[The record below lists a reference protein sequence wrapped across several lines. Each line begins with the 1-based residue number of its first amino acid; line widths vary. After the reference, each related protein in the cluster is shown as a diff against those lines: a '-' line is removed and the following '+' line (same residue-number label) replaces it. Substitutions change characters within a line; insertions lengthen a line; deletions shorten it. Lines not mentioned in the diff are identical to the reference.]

1 MYKIVT
7 ISGKAG
13 AGKDTI
19 LQSLLKVLREDS
31 RYPQVHEIVSCTTR
45 PPREGEV
52 DGKNYY
58 FLTHEEFVEKVSN
71 DRMLE
76 ATIFNGWCYGTCIDY
91 LREDLINIG
100 VYNPAGV
107 DALMDDYE
115 VEVFSI
121 LVEASDKV
129 RLLRQLSRENN
140 PNVKEIIRR
149 YSADE
154 EDFDDYTLKDIGFK
168 YIVNN
173 DEGSDLQEI
182 ARELAYIILN
192 IDWPE
197 ESLDQKS

>member
-19 LQSLLKVLREDS
+19 LQSLLKALQEDPNG
-31 RYPQVHEIVSCTTR
+31 PQVHEIISCTTR

-58 FLTHEEFVEKVSN
+58 FLTHEEFVKRVDE

-76 ATIFNGWCYGTCIDY
+76 ATIFNDWCYGTCIDY
-91 LREDLINIG
+91 LREDIVNIG
-100 VYNPAGV
+100 VFNPTGV
-107 DALMDDYE
+107 DSLMDDYE
-115 VEVFSI
+115 VEVFPI
-121 LVEASDKV
+121 LVEASDKT
-129 RLLRQLSRENN
+129 RFIRQLNRENN

-149 YSADE
+149 YFADE

-168 YIVNN
+168 YIVDN
-173 DEGSDLQEI
+173 DRENGLWQLTQ
-182 ARELAYIILN
+182 ELAHVIRN

-197 ESLDQKS
+197 DPADQKS